1 MTKDNLFH
9 VGIPEQERV
18 RKSLLQTT
26 RATISCLQRFEK
38 FKVVREEKQNA
49 IDEFSHIVK
58 EIYSLDSKLDSIL
71 PKVGTKKKPKPAK
84 ESSIEH
90 AKKPTPKRQVAKP
103 RRSELEVL
111 EKDLAKI
118 DDALSKLK

>member
-1 MTKDNLFH
+1 MTKENLFH

-18 RKSLLQTT
+18 RKSLLETT

-38 FKVVREEKQNA
+38 FKIVREEKQNS
-49 IDEFSHIVK
+49 IDEFSHAVK
-58 EIYSLDSKLDSIL
+58 EIYSLDSKLDRIL
-71 PKVGTKKKPKPAK
+71 PKVGTKKKPKRAK
-84 ESSIEH
+84 EPSIEH
-90 AKKPTPKRQVAKP
+90 AKRPTPKRQVKP
-103 RRSELEVL
+103 RHSELEAL